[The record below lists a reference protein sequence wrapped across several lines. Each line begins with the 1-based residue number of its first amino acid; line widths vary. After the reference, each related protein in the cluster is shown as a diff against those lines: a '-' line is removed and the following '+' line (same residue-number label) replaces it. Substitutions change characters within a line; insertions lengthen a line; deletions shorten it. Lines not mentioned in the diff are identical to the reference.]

1 MRREE
6 HPEPGWIV
14 CGAGT
19 GGTSATIGRYIRY
32 SQHSSRLCVV
42 DPENSAFASYYETRD
57 PGVFCAGP
65 SRIEGIGRPIPEK
78 SFMPDV
84 VDRMIRVPD
93 AASIAAMHI
102 LSELLGRRCGGSTG
116 TNFWG
121 CLQLAREMREQG
133 RSGSIVTL
141 LCDSGERYLN
151 TYYDE
156 AWLRESGF
164 DIATYRTQVLQLL
177 GS

>member
-1 MRREE
+1 MRGG
-6 HPEPGWIV
+6 H
-14 CGAGT
+14 

-32 SQHSSRLCVV
+32 SQLDTGLCVV
-42 DPENSAFASYYETRD
+42 DPENSAFADYYEVRD
-57 PGVFCAGP
+57 PGIRLSGS

-93 AASIAAMHI
+93 AASIAAMHY
-102 LSELLGRRCGGSTG
+102 LSDLLGRRCGGSTG
-116 TNFWG
+116 TNFWD
-121 CLQLAREMREQG
+121 CLQLASEMQKEG

-151 TYYDE
+151 TYYSE
-156 AWLRESGF
+156 AWLEESGF
-164 DIATYRTQVLQLL
+164 DIARYRARVAELAE
-177 GS
+177 S